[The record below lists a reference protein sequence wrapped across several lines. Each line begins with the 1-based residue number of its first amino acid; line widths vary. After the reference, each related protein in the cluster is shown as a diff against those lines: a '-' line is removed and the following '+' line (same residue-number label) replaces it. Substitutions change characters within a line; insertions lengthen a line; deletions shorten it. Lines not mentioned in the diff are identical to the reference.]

1 MKMSDYGPFV
11 PLNKEQSEILTS
23 ILQCYR
29 DDQVYFASRFIE
41 LYRDY
46 DPGKL
51 ETIIRDLVS
60 YGYLTDCQTIYPT
73 NLARHRRYWH
83 WLYWKY
89 RLVVPLFVSILGT
102 IVTNLLLYAIDW
114 QTVLSKISI
123 LK

>member
-29 DDQVYFASRFIE
+29 
-41 LYRDY
+41 
-46 DPGKL
+46 
-51 ETIIRDLVS
+51 
-60 YGYLTDCQTIYPT
+60 
-73 NLARHRRYWH
+73 
-83 WLYWKY
+83 
-89 RLVVPLFVSILGT
+89 LVVPLFISILGT

-114 QTVLSKISI
+114 QTVLSRISI

>member
-23 ILQCYR
+23 ILQCYQ
-29 DDQVYFASRFIE
+29 DDRVYFASRFIE
-41 LYRDY
+41 LYRDC

-60 YGYLTDCQTIYPT
+60 SGYLTDCQTIYPT

-83 WLYWKY
+83 W
-89 RLVVPLFVSILGT
+89 
-102 IVTNLLLYAIDW
+102 A
-114 QTVLSKISI
+114 VLEI
-123 LK
+123 